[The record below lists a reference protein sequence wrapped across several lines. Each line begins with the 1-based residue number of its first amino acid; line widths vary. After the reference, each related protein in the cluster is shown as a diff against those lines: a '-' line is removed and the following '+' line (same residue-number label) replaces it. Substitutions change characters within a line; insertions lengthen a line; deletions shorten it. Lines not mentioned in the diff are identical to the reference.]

1 LRPDRA
7 LGVHHGIL
15 VTQLVGDV
23 RLEIF
28 NGSGEGRND
37 GVPLLRRRRPC
48 GKHQDKKDSASLIDS
63 VGGWNQMGY

>member
-1 LRPDRA
+1 
-7 LGVHHGIL
+7 

-37 GVPLLRRRRPC
+37 GVPLLRCRRPC
-48 GKHQDKKDSASLIDS
+48 GKHQDKKDSAFHD
-63 VGGWNQMGY
+63 VGK